1 MEFVK
6 SMTFYFQR
14 NCLKWVKEK
23 AHNKMTPPG
32 EGPGRVF
39 DPKNQSR
46 VRVTRLKMARIFGP
60 SFILGQNFNYEIW
73 AELIWPKKRPG
84 SPGKEGSFCCV
95 PKENGSMT
103 QLN

>member
-39 DPKNQSR
+39 DPKNHYR
-46 VRVTRLKMARIFGP
+46 
-60 SFILGQNFNYEIW
+60 
-73 AELIWPKKRPG
+73 
-84 SPGKEGSFCCV
+84 
-95 PKENGSMT
+95 
-103 QLN
+103 QLYQ